1 MRQRSPVLAEIAWR
15 WSFAAAAWALV
26 IFTLYEYLRSLP
38 VSGSDLVLLRTR
50 HPFLVSQALA
60 HILRG
65 SGFRLGK
72 STIVV
77 FLAVTILWIILASVG
92 RSVTLK
98 AILHSAHPE
107 TGAGSLLGLNFLRA
121 ALMVAAV
128 LATLGALIL
137 AGFAAPAEASSP
149 GVVANLA
156 LGLITLLWCLWSAL
170 NWLLS
175 LGPIFVLREGQDTW
189 GSISSAVEFV
199 RREFGRIAA
208 VNAVFFVVR
217 VIGFVAATCFLFFL
231 MGIMAQLEAK
241 TIMPAFVVI
250 GLFYL
255 AFADL
260 LYVARLGAYAGMA
273 HDEPSSDRCA
283 VRYVAAPQNASIPVT
298 ADPIISA

>member
-1 MRQRSPVLAEIAWR
+1 MLAEIAWR

-72 STIVV
+72 SAIVV

-149 GVVANLA
+149 GV
-156 LGLITLLWCLWSAL
+156 
-170 NWLLS
+170 
-175 LGPIFVLREGQDTW
+175 
-189 GSISSAVEFV
+189 
-199 RREFGRIAA
+199 
-208 VNAVFFVVR
+208 
-217 VIGFVAATCFLFFL
+217 
-231 MGIMAQLEAK
+231 
-241 TIMPAFVVI
+241 
-250 GLFYL
+250 
-255 AFADL
+255 
-260 LYVARLGAYAGMA
+260 
-273 HDEPSSDRCA
+273 
-283 VRYVAAPQNASIPVT
+283 
-298 ADPIISA
+298 